1 MAIVVDKAAPFGRP
15 DYPLCTPSRN
25 NAGTPVASLTPAFPG
40 EIVMDTT
47 NRVLWRAV
55 GPANTNWIVVQEYK

>member
-1 MAIVVDKAAPFGRP
+1 MAIVVNKAGHGVVDKQ
-15 DYPLCTPSRN
+15 LCTPSRN
-25 NAGTPVASLTPAFPG
+25 NAGTPIATLTPAFLG

-55 GPANTNWIVVQEYK
+55 GATNNNWVVVQEYK